1 MTRLRRAR
9 PATLLAALLALVL
22 SGLLSA
28 APAGAET
35 AAGFYKGK
43 VVKLVVGYGAGGGY
57 DLYARM
63 LAPHLERRLGAT
75 VVVENRP
82 GGGGIV
88 ALNQVAAA
96 RPDGLTLML
105 ISAASSTFSQIVQA
119 EGVRYDMA
127 RLGFLGRVIDEKRA
141 LVIGTRSGIESIEDL
156 RNAGRPI
163 AFGAIS
169 RNDTVAATA
178 CFLAEALGLDARL
191 VAGYK
196 GSKEVALAALR
207 GEVDGFAVSDSSA
220 RSYNRN
226 EGLFAFM
233 VLSRERSS
241 QVPDVPTVF
250 ELVGSLEPEQAWWV
264 DYADALL
271 GLGRALVTTPDLPA
285 ERLQYLQEVV
295 KAVLTDPA
303 VLAEAEATQRPLD
316 YASPQEARRMVDT
329 VVGSLSEEQLRRVRH
344 VVQDKY

>member
-1 MTRLRRAR
+1 MTRPRRAR
-9 PATLLAALLALVL
+9 PASLLLAALLALVPAA
-22 SGLLSA
+22 LLPA

-35 AAGFYKGK
+35 AADFYKGK

-63 LAPHLERRLGAT
+63 LAPHLEQRLGAT

-96 RPDGLTLML
+96 SPDGLTLML
-105 ISAASSTFSQIVQA
+105 ISAASATFSQIVEA
-119 EGVRYDMA
+119 EGVRYDIA

-141 LVIGTRSGIESIEDL
+141 LVIGTQSGIESIEDL

-169 RNDTVAATA
+169 RSDTIAATA
-178 CFLAEALGLDARL
+178 CFLAEALGLDAKL

-233 VLSRERSS
+233 VVSRERSS

-250 ELVGSLEPEQAWWV
+250 ELTSLEPAQAWWV

-271 GLGRALVTTPDLPA
+271 GLGRALVTTPDLPV

-303 VLAEAEATQRPLD
+303 VLAEAEATQRPLG
-316 YASPQEARRMVDT
+316 YASPQEARRMIDT
-329 VVGSLSEEQLRRVRH
+329 VVGSLSEEELKRVRH
-344 VVQDKY
+344 VVRNKY